1 MTETLTVGLNGFG
14 RFGLHLLKYWLDRNE
29 DTPWQI
35 GWINDDSLTLKDAYR
50 LMLSD
55 DYVIFNKYKVYAED
69 DSLTFLQPNGRKH
82 VLAYSNCPKDRIP
95 WAGEPDLFFECS
107 GKNTIAQRCD
117 DFLTGRT
124 RQVLISATS
133 WDADATLVYGYN
145 HDKWRPE
152 LRTISYGSCTVN
164 GFTPLAQWFND
175 MYGVVSSDVNVIHNE
190 ARHKRNGET
199 LLRKF
204 CTLEKSGPQLL
215 PWLADDRFIVNYTV
229 VPYSGV
235 SMMDMRFRCM
245 TPPTAEQL
253 ASDLS
258 IAMADGGALAGL
270 YDMDVADIGPEVY
283 NCTSYSAVIIRNSLR
298 VLHDE
303 VYFQT
308 YFDTENSVNRFY
320 DLSSFVAKRMLGQA
334 GGEEGKVVAFAQP
347 LEAC

>member
-1 MTETLTVGLNGFG
+1 MTETLNVGLNGFG

-29 DTPWQI
+29 EAPWKI
-35 GWINDDSLTLKDAYR
+35 CWINDDHLSLKDAYR
-50 LMLSD
+50 LMLND
-55 DYVIFNKYKVYAED
+55 EYVIFNKYKIYAEGD
-69 DSLTFLQPNGRKH
+69 TLTFLQPNGRKH
-82 VLAYSNCPKDRIP
+82 VLQYTNAPKDQIP

-124 RQVLISATS
+124 KQVLISATS
-133 WDADATLVYGYN
+133 WDADTTLVYGFN
-145 HDKWRPE
+145 HQDWHPD

-164 GFTPLAQWFND
+164 GFVPLAQWFNA

-190 ARHKRNGET
+190 ASHKRGGET

-215 PWLADDRFIVNYTV
+215 QWLPADRFIVNYTV

-235 SMMDMRFRCM
+235 SMMDMRFRCQR
-245 TPPTAEQL
+245 PPTVEQL
-253 ASDLS
+253 AGDLS
-258 IAMADGGALAGL
+258 LAMADGGPLAGL

-283 NCTSYSAVIIRNSLR
+283 NCTAYSAVIIRNAMK

-303 VYFQT
+303 IYFQT
-308 YFDTENSVNRFY
+308 YFDTENSVNRYY
-320 DLSSFVAKRMLGQA
+320 DLSSFVARKMLGQESRDA
-334 GGEEGKVVAFAQP
+334 GKVVAFSQSM
-347 LEAC
+347 EAR